1 MSTQDSKTNNNEGGG
16 SSFTPRA
23 WGDAAHQVLVVGLA
37 DALDATESSVT
48 KSKEIILAAFVKS
61 GYTFTWEG
69 VR

>member
-1 MSTQDSKTNNNEGGG
+1 MSTQDFKTNNQEGG
-16 SSFTPRA
+16 SSSATPRG

-48 KSKEIILAAFVKS
+48 KSKEIILAAFVKA
-61 GYTFTWEG
+61 GYSFTWEA